1 MSKKQ
6 IVKYFL
12 NNSCA
17 SIIPVELVAALV
29 PLDLV
34 EPLPLEVVVAGEVD
48 AVAGQSNLRHVQG
61 PDLHS
66 RAR

>member
-1 MSKKQ
+1 M
-6 IVKYFL
+6 
-12 NNSCA
+12 
-17 SIIPVELVAALV
+17 AALV

-48 AVAGQSNLRHVQG
+48 AVAGQSNLGHVQG